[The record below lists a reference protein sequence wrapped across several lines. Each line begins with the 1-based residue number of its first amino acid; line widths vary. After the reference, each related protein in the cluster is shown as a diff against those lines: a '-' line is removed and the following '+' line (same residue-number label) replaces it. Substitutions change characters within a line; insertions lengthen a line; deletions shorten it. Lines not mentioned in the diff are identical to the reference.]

1 MRTLKS
7 EYFYA
12 TSNRWCSI
20 SGENNLHKIIYMRKD
35 YFFDGYLL
43 TDEQGYILLNYDL
56 TNRNIKNNNE
66 YKLLSIVKTDNYVN
80 YLGENVETGELLT
93 FNEEQIKFKK

>member
-1 MRTLKS
+1 MWASTQ
-7 EYFYA
+7 
-12 TSNRWCSI
+12 SNP
-20 SGENNLHKIIYMRKD
+20 HKIRYNGVVS
-35 YFFDGYLL
+35 YFDGYQLL
-43 TDEQGYILLNYDL
+43 DEQGNILLNYDL